1 MLRKIVILSLLFINI
16 THYLQA
22 QRYSRYSRGY
32 DTEPQFI
39 EFGLKAGFNFNL
51 LAPAEDTWESR
62 NRRIGIV
69 TGIFAQINFDD
80 FFIQPELL
88 LSQKGG
94 KLRALVIG
102 EDGVERFEDLRRS
115 ISMVDIPVL
124 AGIRL
129 FRVIRLKAGPSFSFP
144 SGGKQNKLDD
154 NNEYANSLR
163 SFVITYQAGIG
174 VDIRHTRIDFRYIGN
189 FTKIGRSLPSS
200 GIRTD
205 DRLDTFQITFGYQL
219 F

>member
-1 MLRKIVILSLLFINI
+1 MLKKTVLLSFIFI
-16 THYLQA
+16 SAIHCLQA
-22 QRYSRYSRGY
+22 QRYSRYSREY
-32 DTEPQFI
+32 DVEPQFI

-62 NRRIGIV
+62 NRRMGIA
-69 TGIFAQINFDD
+69 TGVFAQINFED

-94 KLRALVIG
+94 KLRAPVIG
-102 EDGVERFEDLRRS
+102 EDGIERFEDLRRS

-129 FRVIRLKAGPSFSFP
+129 LRVIRLKAGPSFSFP
-144 SGGKQNKLDD
+144 SGGRQNKLDD

-163 SFVITYQAGIG
+163 SFAITYQAGIG
-174 VDIRHTRIDFRYIGN
+174 VDVRHTRIDFRYIGN

-205 DRLDTFQITFGYQL
+205 DRIDTFQITFGYQL